1 MIKTKLLELCK
12 LYKKDLIACQYMNF
26 GKYYELRA
34 RNNKLYKVTENSYS
48 GIRETKLNDQDLSI
62 HKEELLEN
70 YTNAMRNLK

>member
-1 MIKTKLLELCK
+1 
-12 LYKKDLIACQYMNF
+12 MNF